1 MINPAD
7 GTSLGS
13 LPNCDEN
20 DTKRAIEAATK
31 AFESWSTTTAKSR
44 SILLRK
50 LYEAQ
55 LAEQQG
61 LAELMTKEMGKPIR
75 ESLGEINYGAS
86 FIEWFA
92 EEARRMNGEIIQSP
106 WQDKMIMYLKQPVGP
121 VGIITPV
128 SSFIFK

>member
-75 ESLGEINYGAS
+75 ESLGEISYGAS

-92 EEARRMNGEIIQSP
+92 EEAKRMNGEIIQSP

-128 SSFIFK
+128 N